1 MEAHFTVAIQ
11 MGTFGFGVW
20 DVHEKNNNICIE
32 NF

>member
-1 MEAHFTVAIQ
+1 MEAHFTVAIR

-20 DVHEKNNNICIE
+20 DEYEKNNNICIE